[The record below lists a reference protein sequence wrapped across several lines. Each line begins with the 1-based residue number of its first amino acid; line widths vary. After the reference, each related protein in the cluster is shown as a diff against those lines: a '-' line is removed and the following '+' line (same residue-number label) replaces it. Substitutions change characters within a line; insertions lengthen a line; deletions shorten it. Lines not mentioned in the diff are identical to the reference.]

1 MPIKRDFEGYF
12 SMIAKAG
19 NAGSDTTKKSY
30 KVENAFTPVLKD
42 GSYEVVMRFLPSHR
56 DEISPFVEN
65 RNHMFQLKNGT
76 WFGCDCLSKFGKPCP
91 ICDYNRAMWKKYS
104 KEEAKNH
111 TLGKFKPN
119 YVSNVLIVRND
130 NAPETE
136 GKVFRFEYK
145 SLVMGLIS
153 KAMTDH
159 EDPEEGIIKG
169 FNPFDWKNGA
179 NFIFKGVQAGK
190 FTKNDGSCFGAQK
203 PINRWDRATKKFVP
217 LTDEEIDAIEAQLY
231 TLADCEHKES
241 DVRDYNGILESYLK
255 KNGSPLGADEG
266 LTFGAG
272 VAVAAAPST
281 AATTSSIPDDASFT
295 PNTESVDQDVTD
307 SDDFFSKLSNM

>member
-1 MPIKRDFEGYF
+1 
-12 SMIAKAG
+12 
-19 NAGSDTTKKSY
+19 
-30 KVENAFTPVLKD
+30 
-42 GSYEVVMRFLPSHR
+42 
-56 DEISPFVEN
+56 
-65 RNHMFQLKNGT
+65 
-76 WFGCDCLSKFGKPCP
+76 
-91 ICDYNRAMWKKYS
+91 
-104 KEEAKNH
+104 
-111 TLGKFKPN
+111 
-119 YVSNVLIVRND
+119 
-130 NAPETE
+130 
-136 GKVFRFEYK
+136 
-145 SLVMGLIS
+145 MGLIS

-190 FTKNDGSCFGAQK
+190 FVKNDGSCFGAQK
-203 PINRWDRATKKFVP
+203 PINKWDRTTKKFVP
-217 LTDEEIDAIEAQLY
+217 LTDEEIDVIESNLY
-231 TLADCEHKES
+231 TLADCEHKET

-272 VAVAAAPST
+272 VAVAAAPTT

-295 PNTESVDQDVTD
+295 PNTDSVEDEVTD

>member
-1 MPIKRDFEGYF
+1 
-12 SMIAKAG
+12 
-19 NAGSDTTKKSY
+19 
-30 KVENAFTPVLKD
+30 
-42 GSYEVVMRFLPSHR
+42 
-56 DEISPFVEN
+56 
-65 RNHMFQLKNGT
+65 
-76 WFGCDCLSKFGKPCP
+76 
-91 ICDYNRAMWKKYS
+91 
-104 KEEAKNH
+104 
-111 TLGKFKPN
+111 
-119 YVSNVLIVRND
+119 
-130 NAPETE
+130 
-136 GKVFRFEYK
+136 
-145 SLVMGLIS
+145 MGLIS

-190 FTKNDGSCFGAQK
+190 FVKNDGSAFGAQK
-203 PINRWDRATKKFVP
+203 PINRWDRTAKKFVP

-266 LTFGAG
+266 LSFGNG
-272 VAVAAAPST
+272 VAVTTAPSV

-295 PNTESVDQDVTD
+295 PNTESVEEEVTD

>member
-1 MPIKRDFEGYF
+1 MPIKRDFQGYF
-12 SMIAKAG
+12 SQIAHAG
-19 NAGSDTTKKSY
+19 NAGTTEKKSY
-30 KVENAFTPVLKD
+30 KVENAFTPVFKD
-42 GSYEVVMRFLPSHR
+42 GTYEVVMRFLPSHP
-56 DEISPFVEN
+56 DEISPFIEN

-111 TLGKFKPN
+111 TLGKFRPN

-136 GKVFRFEYK
+136 GKIFRFEYK

-203 PINRWDRATKKFVP
+203 PINRWDRTTKKFVP

-295 PNTESVDQDVTD
+295 PNTESVDQNVTD